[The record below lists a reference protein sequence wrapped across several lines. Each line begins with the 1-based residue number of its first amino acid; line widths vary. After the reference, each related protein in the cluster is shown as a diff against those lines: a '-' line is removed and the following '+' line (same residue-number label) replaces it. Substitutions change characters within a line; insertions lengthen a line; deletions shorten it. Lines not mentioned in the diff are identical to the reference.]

1 MPEWLN
7 PKLSYEGLMDF
18 FAQGG
23 WVLIPIMIVAFLMWA
38 FIMERISYLL
48 FMHGSLKTRLRA
60 EWKNRPD
67 KRSWRSRAI
76 RDDLVSQIKM
86 HTQKNVSIIQAL
98 VAVAPLL
105 GLLGT
110 VTGMISVFD
119 VMALSGSSSARLM
132 AGGVFKATIPT
143 MAGMVVA
150 LSGMYFANWLPKL
163 SIRETG
169 KFADSLEIGEAHA

>member
-7 PKLSYEGLMDF
+7 PKLAYEGLLDF

-23 WVLIPIMIVAFLMWA
+23 WVLIPIMFVAFFMWA
-38 FIMERISYLL
+38 FIMERLSYYL
-48 FMHGSLKTRLRA
+48 FMHKSLMTRLRA
-60 EWKNRPD
+60 EWTARPD

-76 RDDLVSQIKM
+76 RDELVSQVKI
-86 HTQKNVSIIQAL
+86 HTDKNVGIVQAL

-110 VTGMISVFD
+110 VTGMINVFD

-132 AGGVFKATIPT
+132 AGGVFQATIPT

-150 LSGMYFANWLPKL
+150 LTGMTFSTWLPKI
-163 SIRETG
+163 SIRETS
-169 KFADSLEIGEAHA
+169 KFADTLEMGD

>member
-1 MPEWLN
+1 MFKWFN
-7 PKLSYEGLMDF
+7 PKLVYEGLMDF

-23 WVLIPIMIVAFLMWA
+23 WVLIPIMITAFVLWI
-38 FIMERISYLL
+38 FIIERLSYYM
-48 FMHGSLKTRLRA
+48 FAHGSLKNSLKA
-60 EWKNRPD
+60 EWNARTD

-76 RDDLVSQIKM
+76 RDELVSQVKV
-86 HTQKNVSIIQAL
+86 HADKNVGIIQAL

-110 VTGMISVFD
+110 VTGMIKVFD

-132 AGGVFKATIPT
+132 AGGVFQATIPT

-150 LSGMYFANWLPKL
+150 LSGLFFTTWLPKV
-163 SIRETG
+163 SIRETA
-169 KFADSLEIGEAHA
+169 KFADTLEIGE

>member
-23 WVLIPIMIVAFLMWA
+23 TTVLVPIMIVAFMLWA
-38 FIMERISYLL
+38 FIMERLSYYL
-48 FMHGSLKTRLRA
+48 FAHNAIKSRLRA
-60 EWKNRPD
+60 EWKARPD

-76 RDDLVSQIKM
+76 RDDLVSQVKLNTDRFVGI
-86 HTQKNVSIIQAL
+86 VQAL

-110 VTGMISVFD
+110 VTGMIEVFD
-119 VMALSGSSSARLM
+119 IMALSGSSSARLM

-163 SIRETG
+163 SIRETA
-169 KFADSLEIGEAHA
+169 KFADTLEIGE

>member
-7 PKLSYEGLMDF
+7 PKLAYEGLLDF

-23 WVLIPIMIVAFLMWA
+23 FVLVPIMITAFFLWV
-38 FIMERISYLL
+38 FIMERLSYYM
-48 FMHGSLKTRLRA
+48 FAHASLKKMLSA
-60 EWKNRPD
+60 EWDARTD

-76 RDDLVSQIKM
+76 RDDLVSQVKV
-86 HTQKNVSIIQAL
+86 HTDRNVGIVQAL
-98 VAVAPLL
+98 VAIAPLL

-110 VTGMISVFD
+110 VTGMIQVFD

-150 LSGMYFANWLPKL
+150 LSGLYFSTWLPKL
-163 SIRETG
+163 SIRETE
-169 KFADSLEIGEAHA
+169 KFADTLEIGE

>member
-7 PKLSYEGLMDF
+7 PKLAYEGLLDF

-23 WVLIPIMIVAFLMWA
+23 VVLIPIMIVAFMLWA
-38 FIMERISYLL
+38 FIMERLSYYM
-48 FMHGSLKTRLRA
+48 FAHGPLKTRLRA
-60 EWKNRPD
+60 EWNARSD

-76 RDDLVSQIKM
+76 RDDLVSQVKM
-86 HTQKNVSIIQAL
+86 HTDQNVGIVQAL

-110 VTGMISVFD
+110 VTGMIQVFD

-150 LSGMYFANWLPKL
+150 LSGLYFSTWLPKR
-163 SIRETG
+163 SIRATA
-169 KFADSLEIGEAHA
+169 KFADTLEIGD

>member
-7 PKLSYEGLMDF
+7 PKLAYEGLSDF

-23 WVLIPIMIVAFLMWA
+23 WVLIPIMLVAFLLWA
-38 FIMERISYLL
+38 FIMERLSYYL
-48 FMHGSLKTRLRA
+48 FAHGALKTRLRA
-60 EWKNRPD
+60 EWTARED

-76 RDDLVSQIKM
+76 RDELVSQVKLNTDRFVGI
-86 HTQKNVSIIQAL
+86 VQAL

-110 VTGMISVFD
+110 VTGMIDVFD
-119 VMALSGSSSARLM
+119 TMALSGSSSARLM
-132 AGGVFKATIPT
+132 AAGVFKATIPT

-150 LSGMYFANWLPKL
+150 LSGLYFSTWLPKL
-163 SIRETG
+163 SIRETA
-169 KFADSLEIGEAHA
+169 KFADTLEIGG